1 MTYGKSNHN
10 VSQAFA
16 SRLAKSREPEI
27 NGYEEMMQEMQADF
41 IASHPCVRVTLADI
55 LSESLVTFTTM
66 VDEMMEHYDDPHIKR
81 GERIAAQRDI
91 FEQNLI
97 DEKLWYIDGKGTVFQ
112 FKTGETGKP
121 KKAGRMTVSLGC
133 PASLQGFR
141 ITSLLKYGMA
151 DTPIL
156 HLGGEISFCP
166 KPGAVDLKMV
176 FEKLLSPPDR
186 YFFVYYSDDS
196 CLAIRQDDGTILR
209 CNVDISSCDAS
220 HTQALFDLM
229 LSVTPAEHQ
238 DTMEKLIAQCKTEF
252 QVRDVNK
259 EAKNYVKL
267 RPLFARLYS
276 GSTLTTLINNLANIL
291 IAYSIAES
299 NVRTFEDV
307 VKAAARVG
315 YIVTC
320 QECSDIHQI
329 QFLKHSPVYDT
340 TGELRALLNPGVF
353 FRLSGVCKGDLPGRK
368 SETLRERGRRFQ
380 AGLIQG
386 VYPRVR
392 APFID
397 TIKGVFADAK
407 PCKRVESMVAEELRY
422 KTDSDASAFT
432 ISSEEMWARYS
443 LTPLEIG
450 QLEMDLARCDFGEH
464 YYSSATN
471 KVLLLDYGLTGKTF
485 PDAHH
490 E

>member
-1 MTYGKSNHN
+1 
-10 VSQAFA
+10 
-16 SRLAKSREPEI
+16 
-27 NGYEEMMQEMQADF
+27 MMQEMQADF
-41 IASHPCVRVTLADI
+41 IASHPCVRVELASI

-66 VDEMMEHYDDPHIKR
+66 VDEMIEHYDDPHIKR
-81 GERIAAQRDI
+81 NERIAAKRDI

-97 DEKLWYIDGKGTVFQ
+97 EEKLWYVDGKGTVFQ

-121 KKAGRMTVSLGC
+121 GKAGRMTVSLGC

-141 ITSLLKYGMA
+141 VTSLLKYGMA

-156 HLGGEISFCP
+156 FNGGEIEFCP
-166 KPGAVDLKMV
+166 KPGADDLKAV
-176 FEKLLSPPDR
+176 FEKLLSPPGR
-186 YFFVYYSDDS
+186 YYFVYYSDDS

-220 HTQALFDLM
+220 HTQALFDL
-229 LSVTPAEHQ
+229 LVSITPREHR
-238 DTMEKLIAQCKTEF
+238 DTLEKLVAQCKTEF
-252 QVRDVNK
+252 MVRDVNK
-259 EAKNYVKL
+259 EAKSFVKL

-299 NVRTFEDV
+299 NVRSFKDV
-307 VKAAARVG
+307 VRAAARVG

-340 TGELRALLNPGVF
+340 AGELRALLNPGVF
-353 FRLSGVCKGDLPGRK
+353 FRLSGVCRGDLPGTK
-368 SETLRERGRRFQ
+368 NETLRTRGRRFQ

-386 VYPRVR
+386 VYPRVQ

-397 TIKGVFADAK
+397 TIKRVFADAT
-407 PCKRVESMVAEELRY
+407 PCKRVQSIVANELLH
-422 KTDSDASAFT
+422 KTDVNADAFSITSD
-432 ISSEEMWARYS
+432 EMWARYS
-443 LTPLEIG
+443 LTTLEVA
-450 QLEMDLARCDFGEH
+450 QLEKDLARCDFGDH